1 MLLDI
6 IMVVVILTLFDK
18 NFISM
23 RYHEIAGLLYTSF
36 SQTEGVSKGN
46 SEKRNGMREGRMN
59 GKSHK
64 EFKKEGSGKER
75 QNGDNAKLVF
85 VTKDGLQ
92 SFLMFFD
99 MIFSVAVI
107 TYWIVY
113 EKKRRIHRPL
123 LVGNTISE
131 ELKRIST
138 QEQK

>member
-1 MLLDI
+1 M
-6 IMVVVILTLFDK
+6 TLFDK

-85 VTKDGLQ
+85 VTKDGIQ
-92 SFLMFFD
+92 SFFMFFG

>member
-18 NFISM
+18 SFIGM
-23 RYHEIAGLLYTSF
+23 GYHEIAGLTLIGIMAIHNVF
-36 SQTEGVSKGN
+36 NNRG
-46 SEKRNGMREGRMN
+46 
-59 GKSHK
+59 
-64 EFKKEGSGKER
+64 
-75 QNGDNAKLVF
+75 NAKVLF
-85 VTKDGLQ
+85 ITKDGLQ